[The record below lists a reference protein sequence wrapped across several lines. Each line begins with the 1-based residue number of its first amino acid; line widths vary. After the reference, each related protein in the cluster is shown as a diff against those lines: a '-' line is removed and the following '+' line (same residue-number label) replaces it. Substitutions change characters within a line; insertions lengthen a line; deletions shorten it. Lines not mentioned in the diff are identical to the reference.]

1 MWKSIRNY
9 LDHWNSDPVLDE
21 AIRRNREA
29 LERKR
34 KEFRLSQQEGESSHP
49 IEPVKSDAA

>member
-34 KEFRLSQQEGESSHP
+34 KEFRLSQQEEESSHP
-49 IEPVKSDAA
+49 IGPVKSDAA